1 MFKSIHVKNFQSLKD
16 VEVELAPFT
25 VIVGATD
32 SGKSAF
38 YRAISTLISNRRG
51 AEFITYGEK
60 RCTITAE
67 LEQGKLTLQRGKAT
81 ADNFYEIDDGTE
93 KQLYTKLSGTV
104 PEEVSNF
111 LRIPAK
117 DPINL
122 ASQFDKPYLLD
133 TKEYSSADA
142 ARILG
147 ALTNVNLVFEGARE
161 SNRRK
166 GEASTKLKTRSADAE
181 AVTEQLHGYD
191 DLSAKAEAI
200 DRAEAAV
207 AHANKLEV
215 AKNELGS
222 LIEAIKS
229 SNDTLY
235 RLAPE
240 TTVEI
245 PDISEIE
252 ALHAAK
258 EALSA
263 LIAGIQAEEAKIP
276 QYRAAADAEAVKLE
290 ELDSQYREILRKEGT
305 CPVCGQTTSSLDSA
319 EH

>member
-1 MFKSIHVKNFQSLKD
+1 MFKSIHVKNFQSLRD

-67 LEQGKLTLQRGKAT
+67 LDQGKLTLQRGKST
-81 ADNFYEIDDGTE
+81 ADNFYEIDNGESTE
-93 KQLYTKLSGTV
+93 LYTKLSGTV
-104 PEEVSNF
+104 PEEVSAF

-166 GEASTKLKTRSADAE
+166 GEASTKLKTRTADAE
-181 AVTEQLHGYD
+181 AVIAQLQGYD
-191 DLSAKAEAI
+191 DLTGELEAI
-200 DRAEAAV
+200 RAAESAV
-207 AHANKLEV
+207 EHANLLQAAKTEV
-215 AKNELGS
+215 AN
-222 LIEAIKS
+222 LIQAVRES
-229 SNDTLY
+229 Q
-235 RLAPE
+235 
-240 TTVEI
+240 EI
-245 PDISEIE
+245 IERVQPATQLDLPDITEIE
-252 ALHAAK
+252 SLHSASQVLK
-258 EALSA
+258 GLISQVEAEQS
-263 LIAGIQAEEAKIP
+263 KIP
-276 QYRAAADAEAVKLE
+276 QLQRIIDSEVVKLE
-290 ELDSQYREILRKEGT
+290 ELDSQYREVLRKEGK
-305 CPVCGQTTSSLDSA
+305 CPVCGQATSSLDSA